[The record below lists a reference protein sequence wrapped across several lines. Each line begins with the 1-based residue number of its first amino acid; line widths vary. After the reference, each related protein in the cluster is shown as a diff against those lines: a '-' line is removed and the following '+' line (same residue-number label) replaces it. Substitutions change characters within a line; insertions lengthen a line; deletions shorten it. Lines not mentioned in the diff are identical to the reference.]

1 MNTTV
6 TKALRHLTSS
16 GEGSLLQK
24 GAGKDDAARQWLADA
39 IAHLPSRERLAL
51 ALCYEEGLSCE
62 EMAIVLGIAADE
74 AEQLHTRALSNL
86 ASRIADT
93 E

>member
-1 MNTTV
+1 VNSTV
-6 TKALRHLTSS
+6 TRALKHLTSS
-16 GEGSLLQK
+16 SDTVLQPK
-24 GAGKDDAARQWLADA
+24 NPDKEALARQWLANA

-51 ALCYEEGLSCE
+51 ALCYQEGLSCE
-62 EMAIVLGIAADE
+62 EMASVMGIAADE
-74 AEQLHTRALSNL
+74 AEQLHTRALSHL